1 MTHINTETET
11 NLIKEWE
18 VNPENYMVNSDGSFL
33 LKKDG
38 TPRKKSGRPL
48 GSFKSVSQ
56 KLKTIKQ
63 KEKKIERLMQEVEGQ
78 SIDLPLQTRTT
89 STIPFGYKLNIKTNE
104 LEPIETELEA
114 LKEVEKKILES
125 RFSLQDGVDYL
136 KEKTK
141 RYLSTPGLK
150 KLMEKKYGVGCCS
163 GFPEKNKGWI
173 YVIECDTIPGWV
185 KFGQTITPEKRLAQY
200 NHTTPLRDYK
210 ITHLC
215 EVQNKNHAE
224 KKVLTI
230 ASFFAF
236 EEKGEWKKLDAKFA
250 TKILKIYED
259 KYETE
264 KT

>member
-1 MTHINTETET
+1 VTHINTETET

-163 GFPEKNKGWI
+163 GFPEK
-173 YVIECDTIPGWV
+173 
-185 KFGQTITPEKRLAQY
+185 RLAQY

-250 TKILKIYED
+250 AKILKIYED